1 MKIPNGARVHTIPLD
16 AMDSAVPLMYPPPT
30 VVAGNEKAS
39 VTVRL
44 NHKLN
49 VTKD

>member
-44 NHKLN
+44 NH
-49 VTKD
+49 